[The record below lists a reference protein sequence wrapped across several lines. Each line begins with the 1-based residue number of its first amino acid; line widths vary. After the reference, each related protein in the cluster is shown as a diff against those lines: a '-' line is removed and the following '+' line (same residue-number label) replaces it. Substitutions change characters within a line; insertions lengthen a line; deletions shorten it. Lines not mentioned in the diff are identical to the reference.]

1 MIMIKQI
8 CPVCAHVFKWGLL
21 CKTKGVCDICGSYES
36 WGAVPT
42 GASMLPLGQDNMELR
57 LKMEVYRR
65 SYGDEEFKRRYPGV
79 LK

>member
-1 MIMIKQI
+1 VIKQI
-8 CPVCAHVFKWGLL
+8 CPVCAYVFKWGLE
-21 CKTKGVCDICGSYES
+21 KRTKGICEICGSGES
-36 WGAVPT
+36 FGAVLT
-42 GASMLPLGQDNMELR
+42 DLSMQPLGQDNMEMR